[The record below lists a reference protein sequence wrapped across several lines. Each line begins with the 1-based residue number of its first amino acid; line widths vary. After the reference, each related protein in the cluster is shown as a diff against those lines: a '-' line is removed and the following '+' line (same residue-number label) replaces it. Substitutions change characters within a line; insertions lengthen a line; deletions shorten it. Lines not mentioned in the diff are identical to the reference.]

1 MTIAER
7 IDQAI
12 ALEAEVKSRKKQLE
26 EVKAELQSE
35 LYTDMLNK
43 NKKWMQ
49 AAGGKGLCNLSVK
62 NKLEVDNAEL
72 LRELLGSVTDGKLT
86 RRESVDYEVETNF
99 KKALIA
105 LYQGDY
111 AKGDIPALLTQ
122 LGLDDKQIKVAVK
135 KLSGDYAKDQALLAG
150 FGVTGA
156 LEEELDL
163 IHGQKNY
170 ELVSRYFDTDVIDE
184 AFLKKLKLALSVE
197 DTLAIGF
204 TALETAGESRK
215 DEFV

>member
-1 MTIAER
+1 MTNLR
-7 IDQAI
+7 NKIDQAI
-12 ALEAEVKSRKKQLE
+12 ELEVEVKNKKKQLE

-35 LYTDMLNK
+35 LYADMLNK
-43 NKKWMQ
+43 NKKWVQ
-49 AAGGKGLCNLSVK
+49 AAGGKGLCNVSVK

-72 LRELLGSVTDGKLT
+72 LQELLGSVTDGKLT
-86 RRESVDYEVETNF
+86 RKESVDYEVETNF

-111 AKGDIPALLTQ
+111 AKGDIPALLFQ

-135 KLSGDYAKDQALLAG
+135 KLSGDYVKDQALLAG
-150 FGVTGA
+150 FGVMGA

-163 IHGQKNY
+163 IHNQKNY
-170 ELVSRYFDTDVIDE
+170 ELVSRYFDIDAIDE
-184 AFLKKLKLALSVE
+184 DFLKKLKLALSVE

-204 TALETAGESRK
+204 VAIEGCS
-215 DEFV
+215 

>member
-1 MTIAER
+1 MTNLQNK

-12 ALEAEVKSRKKQLE
+12 ELEAEVKNKKKQLE

-35 LYTDMLNK
+35 LYADMLNK

-49 AAGGKGLCNLSVK
+49 AAGGKGLCNVSVK
-62 NKLEVDNAEL
+62 NKLEVDNAGL
-72 LRELLGSVTDGKLT
+72 LQELLGSVTDGKLT
-86 RRESVDYEVETNF
+86 RKESVDYEVETNF

-111 AKGDIPALLTQ
+111 EKGDIPALLSGM
-122 LGLDDKQIKVAVK
+122 GLDDKQIKVAVK

-150 FGVTGA
+150 FGVMGA

-163 IHGQKNY
+163 IHNQKNY
-170 ELVSRYFDTDVIDE
+170 ELVNRYFDIDAIDE
-184 AFLKKLKLALSVE
+184 EFLKKLKLALSVE

-204 TALETAGESRK
+204 VAIEGCS
-215 DEFV
+215 

>member
-1 MTIAER
+1 MTNLR
-7 IDQAI
+7 NKIDQAI
-12 ALEAEVKSRKKQLE
+12 ELEAEVKNKKKQLE

-35 LYTDMLNK
+35 LYADMLNK

-49 AAGGKGLCNLSVK
+49 AAGGKGLCNVSVK
-62 NKLEVDNAEL
+62 NKLEVDNAGL
-72 LRELLGSVTDGKLT
+72 LQELLGSVTDGKLT
-86 RRESVDYEVETNF
+86 RKESVDYEVETNF

-111 AKGDIPALLTQ
+111 EKGDIPALLFQ

-150 FGVTGA
+150 FGLIGA

-163 IHGQKNY
+163 IHNQKNY
-170 ELVSRYFDTDVIDE
+170 ELVNRYFDVDAIDE

-204 TALETAGESRK
+204 VAIEGCS
-215 DEFV
+215 

>member
-1 MTIAER
+1 MMNLMGK

-12 ALEAEVKSRKKQLE
+12 ELEVEVKNKKKQLE

-35 LYTDMLNK
+35 LYADMLNK

-49 AAGGKGLCNLSVK
+49 AAGGKGLCNVSVK
-62 NKLEVDNAEL
+62 NKLEVDNAGL
-72 LRELLGSVTDGKLT
+72 LQELLGSVTDGKLT
-86 RRESVDYEVETNF
+86 RKESVDYEVETNF

-111 AKGDIPALLTQ
+111 AKGDIQALLSG
-122 LGLDDKQIKVAVK
+122 LGLDDKQIKVAMK

-150 FGVTGA
+150 FGVMGA

-170 ELVSRYFDTDVIDE
+170 ELVSRYFDIDAVNE
-184 AFLKKLKLALSVE
+184 DFLKKLKLALSVE

-204 TALETAGESRK
+204 VAIEGCS
-215 DEFV
+215 